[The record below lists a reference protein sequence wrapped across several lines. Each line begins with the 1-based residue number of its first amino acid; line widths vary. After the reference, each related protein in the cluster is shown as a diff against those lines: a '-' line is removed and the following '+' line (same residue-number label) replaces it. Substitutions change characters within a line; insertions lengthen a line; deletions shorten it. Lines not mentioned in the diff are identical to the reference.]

1 MKERERTPARRQQVL
16 AAIQR
21 AAHPPGVAEIAA
33 QVGIHLNTV
42 RFHLASLEDD
52 GIIEGLLGESSGP
65 GRPPV
70 VYRARRGQALGGVRR
85 YRVLAEILL
94 SHLAATGDAPAAE
107 SAGRA
112 WGAHLVARPSPNHQV
127 DRAEALERLTAL
139 LAELDFAPQTD
150 AATTAVEADATEIE
164 TLDAEAAHAV
174 GQGAES
180 DPGCIRLRH
189 CPFLELADPHRDLVC
204 AMHLGL
210 MRGALAELRAPVT
223 ISELEPFA
231 EPTAC
236 LAHVAPVPV

>member
-1 MKERERTPARRQQVL
+1 
-16 AAIQR
+16 
-21 AAHPPGVAEIAA
+21 VAEIAA

-42 RFHLASLEDD
+42 RFHLARLEDD

-112 WGAHLVARPSPNHQV
+112 WGAHLVGRPSPNHEV
-127 DRAEALERLTAL
+127 DRADALERLTAL
-139 LAELDFAPQTD
+139 LAELDFAPETPPTP
-150 AATTAVEADATEIE
+150 AAEADATDIE
-164 TLDAEAAHAV
+164 VPGAEAAHAV
-174 GQGAES
+174 SQGADP

-189 CPFLELADPHRDLVC
+189 CPFLELADPHRHLVC

-223 ISELEPFA
+223 VTELEPFA

-236 LAHVAPVPV
+236 LAHVAPVPA